1 MLSGWRI
8 TVLLLLLEAAGSEAQ
23 SGDGDLDT
31 ELQLSC
37 SSHIS
42 IKGPG
47 NLTCQ
52 LLGRRG
58 NEDDEDGEGETI
70 KKMIVC
76 QVHIRREKKCFQ
88 AHGSTV
94 TSEDLKPLPAVNVT
108 VHRKGGGQISATF
121 YLQKIVKPKSPQVW
135 NVTSEPQLN
144 RTVVYIQIP
153 YSKDYLTLE
162 NQIFQLN
169 LWTKGSNI
177 TQNISSQNFLQINMQ
192 HLRKHSE
199 YHVKVRAIPNEHKRG
214 LQGTW
219 SEWSKVYTF
228 FTPPEEKRPPSP
240 EEWQLTMY
248 VLIVSFIS
256 VVVVLSSI
264 FVFWKNKIFTYMWP
278 SIPHPKQTLVKIC
291 KPNKG
296 LLLNLNPE
304 VFSSLKVYPLE
315 KTNFE
320 EAEPSLGPAAADGS
334 QSSSNQSFDCRSTTS
349 VSTEE
354 LEISALLSRSASY
367 GEDSLPSS
375 SPSPVMVLQR
385 EDEAQ
390 NFQPENGSRGNA
402 VGTNQPEE
410 AYVTMSSFYQ
420 IK

>member
-1 MLSGWRI
+1 
-8 TVLLLLLEAAGSEAQ
+8 
-23 SGDGDLDT
+23 
-31 ELQLSC
+31 
-37 SSHIS
+37 
-42 IKGPG
+42 
-47 NLTCQ
+47 
-52 LLGRRG
+52 
-58 NEDDEDGEGETI
+58 
-70 KKMIVC
+70 
-76 QVHIRREKKCFQ
+76 
-88 AHGSTV
+88 
-94 TSEDLKPLPAVNVT
+94 
-108 VHRKGGGQISATF
+108 
-121 YLQKIVKPKSPQVW
+121 
-135 NVTSEPQLN
+135 LN

-153 YSKDYLTLE
+153 YTKDYLTLE

-177 TQNISSQNFLQINMQ
+177 INMQ

-228 FTPPEEKRPPSP
+228 FTPP

-291 KPNKG
+291 KPNKVSPQNQELLIMDQHLRTNNHVMMFHQG

-334 QSSSNQSFDCRSTTS
+334 QSSSNQSSDCRSTTS

-390 NFQPENGSRGNA
+390 NLQPENGSRGNA
-402 VGTNQPEE
+402 VGMNQPEE